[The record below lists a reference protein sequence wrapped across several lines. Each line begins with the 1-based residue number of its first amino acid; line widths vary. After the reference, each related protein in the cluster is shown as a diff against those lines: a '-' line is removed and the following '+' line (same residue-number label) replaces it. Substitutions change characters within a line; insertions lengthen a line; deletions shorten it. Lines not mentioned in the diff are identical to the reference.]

1 MDSNKSKR
9 VVVYC
14 RVATQVQL
22 DGDHTL
28 EAQSARLHEQAERL
42 GYEIVGEVS
51 EYEKGTTLDRDG
63 WKRACQKAVEQK
75 ADTLFVA
82 DLTRIARDPILWMQ
96 ALRELSGKGVWI
108 QSAAEPDAFR
118 VDPLFHLWLAPRIQK
133 HPAGCRR
140 ESNGSLHSM
149 NYGKLTAGTTK
160 TAIDTVK
167 TVRKGRNHYLPFPNG
182 RCS

>member
-14 RVATQVQL
+14 RVATQAQL
-22 DGDHTL
+22 DGDHAL

-51 EYEKGTTLDRDG
+51 EHEKGTTLDRDG
-63 WKRACQKAVEQK
+63 WKRACQEAVEQK
-75 ADTLFVA
+75 ADILLVA

-118 VDPLFHLWLAPRIQK
+118 VDPFFHLWLPPGIQWQLTLHELWK
-133 HPAGCRR
+133 TYRR
-140 ESNGSLHSM
+140 NNENS
-149 NYGKLTAGTTK
+149 
-160 TAIDTVK
+160 D
-167 TVRKGRNHYLPFPNG
+167 
-182 RCS
+182 

>member
-14 RVATQVQL
+14 RVATQAQL

-75 ADTLFVA
+75 ADILLVA

-96 ALRELSGKGVWI
+96 ALDYPFTNRRKTGCKSEL
-108 QSAAEPDAFR
+108 
-118 VDPLFHLWLAPRIQK
+118 LFEKKRNIFS
-133 HPAGCRR
+133 RR
-140 ESNGSLHSM
+140 
-149 NYGKLTAGTTK
+149 
-160 TAIDTVK
+160 
-167 TVRKGRNHYLPFPNG
+167 
-182 RCS
+182 

>member
-1 MDSNKSKR
+1 MDSSKSKR
-9 VVVYC
+9 VVLYC
-14 RVATQVQL
+14 RVATQAQL
-22 DGDHTL
+22 DGDHAL

-63 WKRACQKAVEQK
+63 WKRACQEAVKQK
-75 ADTLFVA
+75 ADILLVA

-118 VDPLFHLWLAPRIQK
+118 VDPLFHLWLPPGIQWQLALHELWK
-133 HPAGCRR
+133 TYRR
-140 ESNGSLHSM
+140 NNENS
-149 NYGKLTAGTTK
+149 
-160 TAIDTVK
+160 D
-167 TVRKGRNHYLPFPNG
+167 
-182 RCS
+182 

>member
-14 RVATQVQL
+14 RVATQAQL

-28 EAQSARLHEQAERL
+28 EAQSARLH
-42 GYEIVGEVS
+42 EIVGEVS

-63 WKRACQKAVEQK
+63 WKRACQEAVEQK
-75 ADTLFVA
+75 ADILLVA

-118 VDPLFHLWLAPRIQK
+118 VDPFFYLWLPPGIQWQFTLHELWK
-133 HPAGCRR
+133 TYRR
-140 ESNGSLHSM
+140 NNENS
-149 NYGKLTAGTTK
+149 
-160 TAIDTVK
+160 D
-167 TVRKGRNHYLPFPNG
+167 
-182 RCS
+182 

>member
-14 RVATQVQL
+14 RVATQAQL

-63 WKRACQKAVEQK
+63 WKRACQEAVEQK
-75 ADTLFVA
+75 ADILLVA
-82 DLTRIARDPILWMQ
+82 DLTRIRQWLITVLMTFLLLQQVRLFLMLAR
-96 ALRELSGKGVWI
+96 S
-108 QSAAEPDAFR
+108 F
-118 VDPLFHLWLAPRIQK
+118 
-133 HPAGCRR
+133 
-140 ESNGSLHSM
+140 
-149 NYGKLTAGTTK
+149 
-160 TAIDTVK
+160 
-167 TVRKGRNHYLPFPNG
+167 
-182 RCS
+182 